1 MKAESKLNYTLR
13 NKYSLNSFLLLTQII
28 PRDKKKD
35 LTNNIQ
41 EHFQQKQFM
50 TVQFCLEQQ
59 KCIDFVSSKPVLV
72 YVQTVKSYHKENLAM
87 RFSFSVQ

>member
-13 NKYSLNSFLLLTQII
+13 NKNGLNSFLLTQII
-28 PRDKKKD
+28 PRDKRKD

-50 TVQFCLEQQ
+50 TVQLSVRATRMYRL
-59 KCIDFVSSKPVLV
+59 CI
-72 YVQTVKSYHKENLAM
+72 
-87 RFSFSVQ
+87 